1 MAGSGRRFA
10 VRSLV
15 ALVVAVTA
23 ASASSIAGLAAG
35 STNPLTLNIQVGYSQ
50 SVKLGQWMP
59 VSIDLANHGADLDAV
74 LQVSTSSSFGGGG
87 GPPGGN
93 AVYETP
99 VSLAA
104 GATKHFRTYV
114 SEDFPGTVDVSVVRN
129 TRILITQQV
138 PFNSTISGL
147 LAAVISDQPTALDNL
162 GIIFPGPTA
171 PRVVHLA
178 AGDISDSALVL
189 RAFDLIAIDDF
200 ASDTLT
206 AGQRSALSD
215 YVMNGGSL
223 MLGTGGSWHKTL
235 AGLPSS
241 LVPMQVTGTTTL
253 AASAPLGGLGGV
265 EVATGTL
272 NGGTVWLSDGGRP
285 LLIEETAGAGLVSMA
300 TFDWTQDPVA
310 SWSGSTGLLRQ
321 VYVRSTYG
329 NGASPNSGG
338 AIMTKFGMNNS
349 VATKGGTLS
358 QALASLPSLDLP
370 AWWLIGALVCVY
382 VFLVGPLNYFV
393 LRALN
398 RRTLAWV
405 TVPALALVASGGAYG
420 AGVVTKGTSVVAN
433 EISIVHV
440 QSGWDRAYQEAY
452 TGILA
457 PTRGDYEV
465 GIGGSHTMISPIY
478 YTSGNP
484 TDPALG
490 AMQVNTTTGGIT
502 LPGMTAFNLRGFATE
517 GVLASAPK
525 IATRAQIT
533 GGKIIG
539 SVQNLSEIHF
549 TDGLIIAGNSFQKLG
564 DLPANGTVTFTV
576 TPVAASQF
584 NGQPISMSIYPSAY
598 SCCPPQAQG
607 NSDLERENEARA
619 AVLSVLPAT
628 NFNGMFV
635 TSPPTVVLW
644 TKQPFQEVT
653 VNGNH
658 PRTSGE
664 SAVVLPFSVGE
675 VGTGALPSSLVAGR
689 IIDFDTDIVQGGA
702 PTLVIQAG
710 SVTYDFTPTLAP
722 GTHLSS
728 VAIASSNQFGG
739 KGAAGPG
746 GTVATIKAQVWD
758 WSQSAWVGIDYYDNS
773 AMAVPAPAVNP
784 ITGEVRFKIT
794 TDNQFATGNY
804 SLTGTVQ

>member
-15 ALVVAVTA
+15 ALVVAVAA
-23 ASASSIAGLAAG
+23 ASASTIAGLAAG
-35 STNPLTLNIQVGYSQ
+35 STNPLTLNVQVGYSQ
-50 SVKLGQWMP
+50 TVKLGQWMP
-59 VSIDLANHGADLDAV
+59 VSIDLANHGGDLDAV
-74 LQVSTSSSFGGGG
+74 LQVSTSSSFGGRG

-114 SEDFPGTVDVSVVRN
+114 SEDFPGTIDVSVVRS

-138 PFNSTISGL
+138 AFNSTISGL

-178 AGDISDSALVL
+178 PGDISDSALVL

-206 AGQRSALSD
+206 SGQRSALTD

-235 AGLPSS
+235 AGLSSS

-253 AASAPLGGLGGV
+253 GSSAPLGGLSGV

-272 NGGTVWLSDGGRP
+272 KGGTAWLSDGVRP
-285 LLIEETAGAGLVSMA
+285 LLIEERAGAGLVSMA
-300 TFDWTQDPVA
+300 TFDWTQDPIA
-310 SWSGSTGLLRQ
+310 SWSGSTALLRQ

-338 AIMTKFGMNNS
+338 AMFSKFGFNGS

-358 QALASLPSLDLP
+358 QVLGSLPTLDLP

-398 RRTLAWV
+398 RRPLAWV

-420 AGVVTKGTSVVAN
+420 AGVVTKGTSVLAN
-433 EISIVHV
+433 EVSIVHV
-440 QSGWDRAYQEAY
+440 QAGWDRAYQEAY

-457 PTRGDYEV
+457 PTRGDYQV
-465 GIGGSHTMISPIY
+465 GIAGSRTMISPIY

-484 TDPALG
+484 SDPALG
-490 AMQVNTTTGGIT
+490 AMHVNTTTDGIT

-517 GVLASAPK
+517 GVMASAPK
-525 IATRAQIT
+525 IVTRAQIT
-533 GGKIIG
+533 GGQITG
-539 SVQNLSEIHF
+539 TVQNLSEIHF
-549 TDGLIIAGNSFQKLG
+549 TDGLVIAGNSCHKLG
-564 DLPANGTVTFTV
+564 DLPANETVSFTV
-576 TPVAASQF
+576 VPVPASQF

-598 SCCPPQAQG
+598 SCCPPQAQN

-628 NFNGMFV
+628 SFNGMFV
-635 TSPPTVVLW
+635 STAPTVILW

-653 VNGNH
+653 VNGGH

-675 VGTGALPSSLVAGR
+675 LGAGALPSSVVAGR

-702 PTLVIQAG
+702 PTLVIQGG

-728 VAIASSNQFGG
+728 VAISSSNQFGG
-739 KGAAGPG
+739 KGAVGPG
-746 GTVATIKAQVWD
+746 GTAATIKAQVWD
-758 WSQSAWVGIDYYDNS
+758 WSQSTWIGIDYYDNS
-773 AMAVPAPAVNP
+773 PMLVPAAAVNP
-784 ITGEVRFKIT
+784 ITGDVRLKIT
-794 TDNQFATGNY
+794 SDSQFATGNY

>member
-1 MAGSGRRFA
+1 MTGSGRRFA

-15 ALVVAVTA
+15 ALIVAVAA
-23 ASASSIAGLAAG
+23 ASASTIGGLAAG

-50 SVKLGQWMP
+50 AVKLGQWMP
-59 VSIDLANHGADLDAV
+59 VSIDLANHGTDLDAV

-114 SEDFPGTVDVSVVRN
+114 SEDFAGTVDVAVVRN
-129 TRILITQQV
+129 TRILIAQQV
-138 PFNSTISGL
+138 AFNSTISGL

-162 GIIFPGPTA
+162 GIVFPGPTA
-171 PRVVHLA
+171 PHVVHLA
-178 AGDISDSALVL
+178 PGDISDSALVL

-206 AGQRSALSD
+206 AGQRSALTD

-235 AGLPSS
+235 AGLPTS

-253 AASAPLGGLGGV
+253 ASSVPLGGLSGV
-265 EVATGTL
+265 EVASGTL
-272 NGGTVWLSDGGRP
+272 KGGSAWLSDGARP
-285 LLIEETAGAGLVSMA
+285 LLLEEKVGAGLVSMA
-300 TFDWTQDPVA
+300 TFDWTQDPIA
-310 SWSGSTGLLRQ
+310 SWGGTIALLRQ

-338 AIMTKFGMNNS
+338 GMITKFGFNGS

-358 QALASLPSLDLP
+358 QVLGSLPTLDLP
-370 AWWLIGALVCVY
+370 AWWLIGALVCLY

-420 AGVVTKGTSVVAN
+420 AGVVTKGTSVLAN
-433 EISIVHV
+433 EVSIVHV

-457 PTRGDYEV
+457 PTRGDYQV
-465 GIGGSHTMISPIY
+465 GIGGSRTMISPIY

-484 TDPALG
+484 TDPGLG
-490 AMQVNTTTGGIT
+490 AMQVNTTTNGIT

-517 GVLASAPK
+517 GVVASAPNIVTQAK
-525 IATRAQIT
+525 LTGGQIT
-533 GGKIIG
+533 GN
-539 SVQNLSEIHF
+539 VQNLSDIHF
-549 TDGLIIAGNSFQKLG
+549 TDGLVLAGNNFQKLG
-564 DLPANGTVTFTV
+564 NLPANGTVSFTV
-576 TPVAASQF
+576 TPASPGQF
-584 NGQPISMSIYPSAY
+584 NGQPIFMSIYPNAY
-598 SCCPPQAQG
+598 GCCPPQAQG
-607 NSDLERENEARA
+607 NSDVERENEARA
-619 AVLSVLPAT
+619 AVLSVLPTTSFA
-628 NFNGMFV
+628 GMFV
-635 TSPPTVVLW
+635 QGAPIVVLW
-644 TKQPFQEVT
+644 TKQPFQELT
-653 VNGNH
+653 VNGGH
-658 PRTSGE
+658 PQTYGE
-664 SAVVLPFSVGE
+664 SAIVVPFSVGE
-675 VGTGALPSSLVAGR
+675 LAPGALPSGVVAGR
-689 IIDFDTDIVQGGA
+689 VIDFDTDILQGGA
-702 PTLVIQAG
+702 PTLVVQGG

-728 VAIASSNQFGG
+728 AAIASSNQFGG
-739 KGAAGPG
+739 KGALGPG
-746 GTVATIKAQVWD
+746 GTVATVKAQAWD
-758 WSQSAWVGIDYYDNS
+758 WSQSAWIPIDYYDNS
-773 AMAVPAPAVNP
+773 AMTLPASAVNP
-784 ITGEVRFKIT
+784 STGEVRFKIT
-794 TDNQFATGNY
+794 TDSQYTTGIY